1 MIDQLI
7 RPRARAGLRGQ
18 ARKGVGDLP
27 LFERLAVIAIHVVI
41 AIDDGH
47 MTFRFELL
55 LEAINAVCHSE
66 RPILARG
73 ICCFDLQAKSR
84 SLAALRMTTLGTSFD
99 SVLSELLSSRSVSPT
114 HR

>member
-55 LEAINAVCHSE
+55 LEAINAVRGYQCSLSF
-66 RPILARG
+66 RAPDFGARNLL
-73 ICCFDLQAKSR
+73 FR
-84 SLAALRMTTLGTSFD
+84 SPSKKQIPRFSTPDSLGMTTLRA
-99 SVLSELLSSRSVSPT
+99 L
-114 HR
+114 